1 MRPGIRFARVSMEV
15 VQGRIAPPLLP
26 AALLLT
32 SLAIFVPV
40 APDMPS
46 GELDPSWVFG
56 INQAVAQG
64 LSFGRDI
71 IFTFGPY
78 AAVYTKVFHPDTDHL
93 MLAGGLMLAVC
104 FHLAAVRCFRIAH
117 SQLALLLLILI
128 MATLGYA
135 KDAMYFF
142 YALMVGSWLI
152 AAAAVRPWEGPRTA
166 VWYAEL
172 ALLHAPFALLPLI
185 KLSALSACAAVTALS
200 MLQLAIHRQWLSM
213 GVILLSQVT
222 TIMLLWLAAGQSL
235 GDLPSFFLNAIPI
248 FTGYTEAMATFGN
261 SWEILLYLAAAAAIV
276 GALYRGM
283 RAEPAARLIWL
294 LMFLAI
300 LFLALK
306 AGFVRHD
313 GHALL
318 SGKILLL
325 AAVLGCMIAP
335 GRGTAAALIL
345 SVFAWMKIDAGYIRT
360 GTDQLLSS
368 LVSTYSTAGDGLRMR
383 WSEPDEL
390 ERRYAARLA
399 ELRLQGGIKP
409 LTGTTDIYSHDQAYL
424 LASENRWSPRPVF
437 QSYSAYTASLL
448 ELNRVHLE
456 GKNAPDN
463 ILLRLQPIDYRLPA
477 LEDGASWPVM
487 LARYE
492 PVGMNGRYLHL
503 IKRRTREAVPAIPET
518 VTTISA
524 SIGSEAELPA
534 HDGVVMA
541 RIDLYP
547 TLPGRLWT
555 TMFKTAPPQLE
566 LRLRDGST
574 RRFRLVAG
582 MSGSPF
588 VVSPFVGTAEEFGLL
603 YAGAGA
609 LDHNRVRSVTV
620 RMPEGSWAWQDRFD
634 IEFTPLGYRTD
645 PGVLARFD
653 LARPMS
659 ADEVSPAE
667 QAENCDA
674 SIDVINGISPAPTAF
689 SAGRLLQVSGW
700 LAKSASQGQ
709 VGGQAWLVLKS
720 AAGDPFF
727 IPTRNMAR
735 PDVGAYFG
743 QPGLASSGF
752 TTSADISS
760 IEGGF
765 TLGLAYTEGATLK
778 LCPRIEIPATR
789 GGAVTP

>member
-1 MRPGIRFARVSMEV
+1 MRPEIRFARVSMEV
-15 VQGRIAPPLLP
+15 ARARIAPLLLP

-40 APDMPS
+40 APEMPS

-78 AAVYTKVFHPDTDHL
+78 AAVYTKIFHPGTDHL

-104 FHLAAVRCFRIAH
+104 FYLAAIRCFRIAH
-117 SQLALLLLILI
+117 SHFALLLLILI

-142 YALMVGSWLI
+142 YTLMVGSWLV
-152 AAAAVRPWEGPRTA
+152 AAVAVRPWEGARPA

-172 ALLHAPFALLPLI
+172 ALLYAPFALLPLI
-185 KLSALSACAAVTALS
+185 KVSALSACGAVTALS
-200 MLQLAIHRQWLSM
+200 MLQLAMHRQWLSM
-213 GVILLSQVT
+213 GVIALSQVT
-222 TIMLLWLAAGQSL
+222 TTMLLWLGAGQSL
-235 GDLPSFFLNAIPI
+235 GDMPLFFLNAIPI
-248 FTGYTEAMATFGN
+248 FAGYTEAMATFGN
-261 SWEILLYLAAAAAIV
+261 SWEILLYIGGAAAIV
-276 GALYRGM
+276 GVLYRGINTD
-283 RAEPAARLIWL
+283 PASRLIWL

-318 SGKILLL
+318 SGKMLLL
-325 AAVLGCMIAP
+325 AAVLGCMISP
-335 GRGTAAALIL
+335 GRLTATALIL
-345 SVFAWMKIDAGYIRT
+345 AVFAWMKIDAGYIRT

-390 ERRYAARLA
+390 ERRYSARLS
-399 ELRLQGGIKP
+399 ELRRQGGIPP
-409 LTGTTDIYSHDQAYL
+409 LAGTTDIYSHDQSYL
-424 LASENRWSPRPVF
+424 LASENRWRPRPVF
-437 QSYSAYTASLL
+437 QSYAAYTAGLL
-448 ELNRVHLE
+448 ALNRAHLE

-463 ILLRLQPIDYRLPA
+463 ILLRLQPIDYRLPG

-487 LARYE
+487 LTRYE
-492 PVGMNGRYLHL
+492 PVGMIGRYLHL
-503 IKRRTREAVPAIPET
+503 KKRQTEEVVPAMPASI
-518 VTTISA
+518 TTISA
-524 SIGSEAELPA
+524 DIGSEAELPA
-534 HDGVVMA
+534 HDGVVIA

-547 TLPGRLWT
+547 SLLGRFWT
-555 TMFKTAPPQLE
+555 TMFKTAAPQLE
-566 LRLRDGST
+566 LQLRDGST
-574 RRFRLVAG
+574 RSFRLVAG
-582 MSGSPF
+582 MAGSPF
-588 VVSPFVGTAEEFGLL
+588 LVSPFVGTAEEFGLL
-603 YAGAGA
+603 YAGAGT
-609 LDHNRVRSVTV
+609 LDHNLVRAVTV
-620 RMPEGSWAWQDRFD
+620 RIPEGAWAWQDRFD
-634 IEFTPLGYRTD
+634 IEFTPLSYGTD
-645 PGVLARFD
+645 PGVLARFN
-653 LARPMS
+653 LARPVS
-659 ADEVSPAE
+659 ADQVSPIE

-720 AAGDPFF
+720 EAGDSFF

-735 PDVGAYFG
+735 PDVGAYFK
-743 QPGLASSGF
+743 QPALDSSGF
-752 TTSADISS
+752 TTSVDISS
-760 IEGGF
+760 IQGAF
-765 TLGLAYTEGATLK
+765 TLGLAYTEGSTLK
-778 LCPRIEIPATR
+778 LCPRIAIPATR
-789 GGAVTP
+789 GGAATP